1 VPSAKCDVGETKLPP
16 RSERPSQPDALVVSN
31 ALIAPNAE
39 RGNLLE
45 LLLDI
50 RDARGFVDDDA
61 LEFVATRLNMTNAE
75 LYELATFYP
84 ALNYRRR
91 GTEPHIE
98 ICDDLVC
105 RLRRDARLDAALGSG
120 LLDGRPC
127 RAGGCHGRCDRAPV
141 ITRTRDAVAP
151 AKIERD
157 FESFRKS
164 GGYEIVERLRA
175 RAIAAEC
182 ILDSV
187 ESSGAYGRAG
197 AHFPVARKWRAAI
210 AQARSPVVIV
220 NADEG
225 ELGAFK
231 DRFILESDP
240 HGVLEAALVAAI
252 VVGAAHV
259 VVYLRDDYKHLHP
272 ALKNAVAALT
282 ESGIPGGIRIDV
294 RRSGGAYI
302 CGEET
307 ALIASLEGRRA
318 LPHDRPPFPT
328 SSGLFGAPTLVHNV
342 ETVYRLRSIWGAERD
357 PSVAAT
363 EALDPNALMFSVSGH
378 VREPGLKV
386 VSSLRNLFQLVACAR
401 GMTEG
406 REFGGIVIGGSAG
419 TIVSAEDCMRPLAEL
434 TSNGLRLGTG
444 SAIVFSREDAIRDIA
459 AALAAFLAR
468 ESCGQCAPC
477 RVGTAKM
484 ARMLA
489 EGQAHF
495 EDGKSLALAMREASI
510 CNLGRNAGVFLERV
524 IDQLRG
530 GCS

>member
-1 VPSAKCDVGETKLPP
+1 MGKMKLPP
-16 RSERPSQPDALVVSN
+16 RSERPPQPDPRVVSN
-31 ALIAPNAE
+31 ALIAPNVKRADV
-39 RGNLLE
+39 LE
-45 LLLDI
+45 ILLDI
-50 RDARGFVDDDA
+50 RDAHGFVDDDA
-61 LEFVATRLNMTNAE
+61 LELVAARLNMTNAE

-84 ALNYRRR
+84 ALNYSRR
-91 GTEPHIE
+91 GTQPHIE

-105 RLRRDARLDAALGSG
+105 RLRRDARLDAALRSG
-120 LLDGRPC
+120 RLDGRPC
-127 RAGGCHGRCDRAPV
+127 RAGSCHGRCDSAPV
-141 ITRTRDAVAP
+141 TTRTRDAVTP

-157 FESFRKS
+157 FESFRES
-164 GGYEIVERLRA
+164 GGYEIVDRLRA
-175 RAIAAEC
+175 GTIATESV
-182 ILDSV
+182 LESV
-187 ESSGAYGRAG
+187 ECSGAYGRAG
-197 AHFPVARKWRAAI
+197 AHFPVARKWRAVI

-259 VVYLRDDYKHLHP
+259 VLYLRDDYKHLHP
-272 ALKNAVAALT
+272 VLKSVVATLTAL
-282 ESGIPGGIRIDV
+282 GIGGGICLEV

-342 ETVYRLRSIWGAERD
+342 ETLYRLRSIWGAERD
-357 PSVAAT
+357 PNVAAT

-386 VSSLRNLFQLVACAR
+386 VSSLRNLFQLVARAG

-419 TIVSAEDCMRPLAEL
+419 AIVSAEDCMRPLAEL

-444 SAIVFSREDAIRDIA
+444 SAIVFSRGDSIRDIA
-459 AALAAFLAR
+459 ATMAAFLAR
-468 ESCGQCAPC
+468 ESCGQCTPC
-477 RVGTAKM
+477 RVGTTKM

-489 EGQAHF
+489 EGLLHF
-495 EDGKSLALAMREASI
+495 EEGKSFALAMREASI

-530 GCS
+530 DCS